1 MSSLSELFTALIHMD
16 VQTLSDPSILVLVCT
31 ILVAF
36 IVLEN
41 GFIPTAFLPGDS
53 LLFLTGTLIQLDVL
67 PAGFAVVLVIAA
79 CVGSWLSYLQGR
91 LFGHTRLF
99 NRLVQSLDDKY
110 RQRTFALIERHGALT
125 LLIARYIAFVRTIYP
140 SMIGITAYSQW
151 RFFIINLISS
161 VLWVVP
167 IVTLGYFVSNTQW
180 ATEYETVFFKVVISV
195 PAVLLVSGLCLLV
208 YKKFKPRTQ

>member
-16 VQTLSDPSILVLVCT
+16 VQTLSDPSISVLVCT

-195 PAVLLVSGLCLLV
+195 PAVLLVSGLFFLI
-208 YKKFKPRTQ
+208 YKKFKRRSQ